1 MSTMGMFVALAGGMA
16 MMAEQVPP
24 AERPVAAKTELQVL
38 GEQYQA
44 GDARAKDMA
53 RERDRLALQAQSAI
67 IGLKDAELQM
77 ERAISAAREICGKD
91 SKILTMGATGWACAV
106 PPAPA
111 KPAGKDVEKK

>member
-1 MSTMGMFVALAGGMA
+1 MTMIRYA
-16 MMAEQVPP
+16 
-24 AERPVAAKTELQVL
+24 VAAQLVAVQLVAWQGTAPGGKTELQVL
-38 GEQYQA
+38 VDQYQA
-44 GDARAKDMA
+44 GDARAKEMA

>member
-1 MSTMGMFVALAGGMA
+1 MIMIRYTMAAQLVAVQLAAWQGTAPGGG
-16 MMAEQVPP
+16 
-24 AERPVAAKTELQVL
+24 KTELQALV
-38 GEQYQA
+38 EQYQA
-44 GDARAKDMA
+44 GDARAKEMA